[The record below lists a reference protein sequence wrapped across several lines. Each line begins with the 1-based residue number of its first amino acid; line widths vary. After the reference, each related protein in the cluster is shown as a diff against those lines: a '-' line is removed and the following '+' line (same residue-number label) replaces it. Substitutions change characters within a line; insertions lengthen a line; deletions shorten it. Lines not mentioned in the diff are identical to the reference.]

1 MIVVLSTINGGK
13 IMKQFSLKAYLDR
26 PDRKVMTRNGRS
38 VRIICTN
45 RLDEDYPIIA
55 LVSSEDL
62 EDLLSYTKGGKLYKN
77 QNDDR
82 DLFFVGVKKEGW
94 INLYKFNSVIAP
106 GTKVYDTEE
115 NAKSEIGNK
124 SENYISTIKIKWE
137 E

>member
-1 MIVVLSTINGGK
+1 
-13 IMKQFSLKAYLDR
+13 MKQFSLKACIER
-26 PDRKVMTRNGRS
+26 PYRKIMTRNGRN

-45 RLDEDYPIIA
+45 RLDENYPIIA
-55 LVSSEDL
+55 LLSNKDSEDL
-62 EDLLSYTKGGKLYKN
+62 FSYTKDGKLYKN

-82 DLFFVGVKKEGW
+82 DLFFDEVKKEGR
-94 INLYKFNSVIAP
+94 INLYEFNSLIAH
-106 GTKVYDTEE
+106 GTKVYGTEE

>member
-1 MIVVLSTINGGK
+1 
-13 IMKQFSLKAYLDR
+13 MKQFSLKAYLER
-26 PDRKVMTRNGRS
+26 PDRKVMTRNGRN

-45 RLDEDYPIIA
+45 RLDENYPIIV
-55 LVSSEDL
+55 LVSNEDS

-94 INLYKFNSVIAP
+94 INLYKFNSVITS

-115 NAKSEIGNK
+115 TAKSEIGNK
-124 SENYISTIKIKWE
+124 SKNYISTIKIKWE

>member
-1 MIVVLSTINGGK
+1 
-13 IMKQFSLKAYLDR
+13 
-26 PDRKVMTRNGRS
+26 MTRNGRN

-45 RLDEDYPIIA
+45 RLDENYPIIA
-55 LVSSEDL
+55 LLSNKDSEDL
-62 EDLLSYTKGGKLYKN
+62 FSYTKDGKLYKN

-82 DLFFVGVKKEGW
+82 DLFFPGVKKEGW
-94 INLYKFNSVIAP
+94 INLYEFKSLIAH
-106 GTKVYDTEE
+106 GTKVYGTEE